1 MRIIFPSV
9 WSSASIMYLQA
20 LLIFVSATD
29 VILKHIRTHSIRFPT
44 SLCRYLFAQLMRDQE
59 HSCSKRVY
67 SKCIHKTTKK
77 LHYTQSL
84 FCFLASTH
92 YALYE
97 RSSPTFFC
105 LCRIMFLI
113 IKGPTTLDSTI
124 KEYKAHKSKAG

>member
-92 YALYE
+92 YVLYE
-97 RSSPTFFC
+97 KCSPYILLPLPNHVLDHKRSHYTRFTNQ
-105 LCRIMFLI
+105 RIQ
-113 IKGPTTLDSTI
+113 GT
-124 KEYKAHKSKAG
+124 